1 MYQASFLVITKGR
14 TTGLTLL
21 RVENQTSQDA
31 GILSGLDAGIL
42 SPGLDAG
49 ILQVLKTQSR
59 QRFDLF
65 IEHFVSH
72 LPCLAFRASPSA
84 SLVQHDSK
92 LHPCLAFR
100 AFAPTARLIQFDYR
114 TLQQQLN
121 YVIPLQISPSLP
133 ISPASSGPN
142 ASPRQVQPHSPVP
155 RPSVLPSFSASP

>member
-1 MYQASFLVITKGR
+1 MSR
-14 TTGLTLL
+14 
-21 RVENQTSQDA
+21 
-31 GILSGLDAGIL
+31 LS
-42 SPGLDAG
+42 
-49 ILQVLKTQSR
+49 
-59 QRFDLF
+59 
-65 IEHFVSH
+65 
-72 LPCLAFRASPSA
+72 CLAFRASPSA

-92 LHPCLAFR
+92 LHPCLTFRASPSVPRLPCLAFRASPSAPRLPRLSSSTTVNCIRASPSVSRLPCLAFR